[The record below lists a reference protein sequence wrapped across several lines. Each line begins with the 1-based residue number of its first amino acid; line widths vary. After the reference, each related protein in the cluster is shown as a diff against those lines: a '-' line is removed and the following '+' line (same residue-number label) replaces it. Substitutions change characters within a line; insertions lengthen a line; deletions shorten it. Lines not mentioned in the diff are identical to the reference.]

1 MLTCNSNRLPICTT
15 TRAFFQVD
23 MVPCVFLIWSHY
35 LDNAN
40 LICGMRDC
48 TQIVNQTI
56 DLCECFS
63 KGLRM
68 TCCISQCSLGVYFT
82 DSDTGIY
89 SKGVRDMRA
98 FCVIET
104 ASTYSIPVFSQSYFT
119 DIRAVYNYRYAQN
132 YNSQRLCNEELLPS
146 WLPVEYVCGTSNM
159 TARWRIASVGNCILS
174 DLYHPYTR
182 LCIHSYQIRVDK
194 YLSAS

>member
-35 LDNAN
+35 LGNAN

-63 KGLRM
+63 KGLRV
-68 TCCISQCSLGVYFT
+68 TCCISQCFLGVYFA

-98 FCVIET
+98 FCVIGKT
-104 ASTYSIPVFSQSYFT
+104 MRNLLNTRLRTVVFPKHVFSKQLPLCL
-119 DIRAVYNYRYAQN
+119 
-132 YNSQRLCNEELLPS
+132 RLEFPS
-146 WLPVEYVCGTSNM
+146 IM
-159 TARWRIASVGNCILS
+159 
-174 DLYHPYTR
+174 
-182 LCIHSYQIRVDK
+182 
-194 YLSAS
+194 

>member
-35 LDNAN
+35 LGNAN

-68 TCCISQCSLGVYFT
+68 TCCISLCSLGVYFT
-82 DSDTGIY
+82 DSD
-89 SKGVRDMRA
+89 A
-98 FCVIET
+98 CVIFKKPSRLLLLSSATVT
-104 ASTYSIPVFSQSYFT
+104 ASTFIFLRNVVFPKHVFSKQLSLCL
-119 DIRAVYNYRYAQN
+119 
-132 YNSQRLCNEELLPS
+132 RLEFS
-146 WLPVEYVCGTSNM
+146 SIM
-159 TARWRIASVGNCILS
+159 
-174 DLYHPYTR
+174 
-182 LCIHSYQIRVDK
+182 
-194 YLSAS
+194 

>member
-1 MLTCNSNRLPICTT
+1 MIHLPYRHSMLTCNSNRLPIRST
-15 TRAFFQVD
+15 TRAFFQID
-23 MVPCVFLIWSHY
+23 MVPCVFLVWPRY
-35 LDNAN
+35 LGNAN

-98 FCVIET
+98 FCVIASATVT
-104 ASTYSIPVFSQSYFT
+104 ASTSPIFVFAQSYFQ
-119 DIRAVYNYRYAQN
+119 DIRGVYNHRYA
-132 YNSQRLCNEELLPS
+132 
-146 WLPVEYVCGTSNM
+146 
-159 TARWRIASVGNCILS
+159 
-174 DLYHPYTR
+174 
-182 LCIHSYQIRVDK
+182 
-194 YLSAS
+194 

>member
-1 MLTCNSNRLPICTT
+1 MLTCNSNRLPIRST

-35 LDNAN
+35 LGNAN

-56 DLCECFS
+56 DLFECFS

-68 TCCISQCSLGVYFT
+68 TCCISLCSLGVYFT

-98 FCVIET
+98 FCVIFISKT
-104 ASTYSIPVFSQSYFT
+104 THLTLYPSSHSRISQTFVQFTIIVMPKIRISIDYVMRTFFLL
-119 DIRAVYNYRYAQN
+119 VY
-132 YNSQRLCNEELLPS
+132 P
-146 WLPVEYVCGTSNM
+146 SNM
-159 TARWRIASVGNCILS
+159 CAVRAT
-174 DLYHPYTR
+174 
-182 LCIHSYQIRVDK
+182 
-194 YLSAS
+194 

>member
-15 TRAFFQVD
+15 TRTFFQVD
-23 MVPCVFLIWSHY
+23 MVPCVFLIWPRY
-35 LDNAN
+35 LGNAN

-89 SKGVRDMRA
+89 FNGVCDMGA
-98 FCVIET
+98 FCVSREVVHDFQLRQYSSSHSRISMIFMQ
-104 ASTYSIPVFSQSYFT
+104 STIIVTLKITIPNDYVIRSFS
-119 DIRAVYNYRYAQN
+119 
-132 YNSQRLCNEELLPS
+132 LLDYP
-146 WLPVEYVCGTSNM
+146 SNM
-159 TARWRIASVGNCILS
+159 CAVRAT
-174 DLYHPYTR
+174 
-182 LCIHSYQIRVDK
+182 
-194 YLSAS
+194 

>member
-1 MLTCNSNRLPICTT
+1 MLTCNSNRLPIRST
-15 TRAFFQVD
+15 TRAFFQID
-23 MVPCVFLIWSHY
+23 MVPCVFLVWPRY
-35 LDNAN
+35 LGNAN

-98 FCVIET
+98 FRVAGKAQLRQYPSSHSRISQT
-104 ASTYSIPVFSQSYFT
+104 FVQFTIIVMPKIRISIDYVMRTFFLLVYPSNMCAV
-119 DIRAVYNYRYAQN
+119 RATWPLVD
-132 YNSQRLCNEELLPS
+132 ELL
-146 WLPVEYVCGTSNM
+146 LLEY
-159 TARWRIASVGNCILS
+159 ILS

-182 LCIHSYQIRVDK
+182 LCIHSYKIRVDK
-194 YLSAS
+194 YLFAS

>member
-1 MLTCNSNRLPICTT
+1 MLTCNSNRLPIRST
-15 TRAFFQVD
+15 TRAFFQID
-23 MVPCVFLIWSHY
+23 MVPCIFLVWPRY
-35 LDNAN
+35 LGNAN

-98 FCVIET
+98 FCVIVIGKT
-104 ASTYSIPVFSQSYFT
+104 T
-119 DIRAVYNYRYAQN
+119 
-132 YNSQRLCNEELLPS
+132 CNLL
-146 WLPVEYVCGTSNM
+146 N
-159 TARWRIASVGNCILS
+159 
-174 DLYHPYTR
+174 TR
-182 LCIHSYQIRVDK
+182 LRTVVFHRHSCSLQ
-194 YLSAS
+194 LSLRSKLEFPSIM